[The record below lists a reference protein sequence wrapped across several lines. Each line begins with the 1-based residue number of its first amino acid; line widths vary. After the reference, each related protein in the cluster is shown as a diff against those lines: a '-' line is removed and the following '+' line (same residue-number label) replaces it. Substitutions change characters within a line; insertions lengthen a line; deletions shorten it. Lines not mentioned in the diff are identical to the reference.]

1 MPEIHT
7 EKAIDSPRVIAEMS
21 GLNSEADEGCD
32 CLDVRGE
39 RRIGHGPELV
49 AAPSRSFSFIP
60 MRASFIPIVMQTEPQ
75 PVEHPC
81 ICLTPCHFGLS
92 PLRGSGTLS
101 SGSR

>member
-1 MPEIHT
+1 MRSGNRSEEGRSNGMPEIHT

-39 RRIGHGPELV
+39 RRIGQGPELV

-60 MRASFIPIVMQTEPQ
+60 MRLHSFQ
-75 PVEHPC
+75 
-81 ICLTPCHFGLS
+81 
-92 PLRGSGTLS
+92 
-101 SGSR
+101 